1 MSYFQASPSRAR
13 DSNSLRST
21 DEALLSGDESLLL
34 PPPVAA
40 REHPASP
47 RAAMIDEAV
56 TNSRLVRF
64 MPLLPPSLPG

>member
-1 MSYFQASPSRAR
+1 
-13 DSNSLRST
+13 
-21 DEALLSGDESLLL
+21 LLSGDESLLP

-47 RAAMIDEAV
+47 RDAMIDEAV
-56 TNSRLVRF
+56 TNSLLVRF